1 MQSEKQGRRKKGKK
15 KKGYLG
21 VVILPNPASDLMTSQ
36 IEGFEFDFANA
47 ELLRGWILGGL
58 MLD

>member
-1 MQSEKQGRRKKGKK
+1 MQSEKQGRRKKEKR
-15 KKGYLG
+15 KGYLG